1 MLPLLARLDSHDRAI
16 YRYLLL
22 AREAGAH
29 SRLWW
34 TALTHLGGAT
44 STILLILVPLLF
56 ADGAWHGAAVEG
68 AWTLLLSH
76 LLVQVAKRTATR
88 PRPSVNEGG
97 HWHVDSP
104 DRFSFPSG
112 HACAAMSV
120 AIAYAW
126 AFPAAAS
133 PVLALGVLV
142 GMSRVRL
149 GVHYPGD
156 VLAGQALAVL
166 TAIGVHACR

>member
-1 MLPLLARLDSHDRAI
+1 MLPLLARLDSHDRAV

-22 AREAGAH
+22 AREARAL

-34 TALTHLGGAT
+34 TALTHVGGAT
-44 STILLILVPLLF
+44 STVLLMLVPLLF
-56 ADGAWHGAAVEG
+56 ASGGWHTAAVDG

-88 PRPSVNEGG
+88 PRPSVEEGG

-120 AIAYAW
+120 ALAYAA

-133 PVLALGVLV
+133 PILAFGVLV